1 MGPGRA
7 RRERVRAAL
16 RVAVEMT
23 GRALASQPALVLLGP
38 TGRFTASLE
47 IQGERSAKRHPVS
60 RGDHRTRYPKRPRLY
75 RFDGSNLSPFDSFF
89 CCRRVAVA
97 ASQRKKGIAFQTSDQ
112 ARLPAEFK
120 HINKRRKR
128 N

>member
-16 RVAVEMT
+16 RVAVEVT
-23 GRALASQPALVLLGP
+23 GRALALVLGP

-75 RFDGSNLSPFDSFF
+75 RFDGTNLSPFDSFF

>member
-60 RGDHRTRYPKRPRLY
+60 RGDHRTRYPNRPRLY
-75 RFDGSNLSPFDSFF
+75 LILFS
-89 CCRRVAVA
+89 A
-97 ASQRKKGIAFQTSDQ
+97 AAGLGLGLGLGLCGGGISK
-112 ARLPAEFK
+112 E
-120 HINKRRKR
+120 KR
-128 N
+128 NGLPDLRSGKATR